1 MVSYALR
8 VPNDRELMYQI
19 DIIDGFGSYTDHFM
33 RCPVFRGIG
42 AVSYK
47 YYCLFQHHVSPP
59 ASKAPQ
65 NNGAGAKSEGVVQY
79 PPLDP
84 SYIMGSEL
92 GPYISRPSLS
102 LFTHLGASVA
112 FLGIDARTER
122 TRHQIN
128 YPSTYSAIFS
138 RVSASL
144 SSNHDIKHII
154 VLLGVPIAYPRLAWL
169 EQIFTSPLIGP
180 IRFLNKRF
188 GVAGSFFNKFDGK
201 PDLLDDLDDHYTA
214 RQHKHERKR
223 LILSLQDIAAKHSVR
238 ITILG
243 GDVHLAALGSFY
255 SNPKQGLPKE
265 KDHRYM
271 ANIISSAITNHP
283 PPKAVADLLARRNK
297 VHHLD
302 HETDETLIPLF
313 EKNPGGV
320 EKNSVFN
327 KLTMPSRNYALI
339 TENRGSGTVDE
350 VNGNYEVSNGDAPN
364 GSQIN
369 GNKASQHAPTTERKM
384 GGLDVS
390 FRVEIDQHDA
400 QGKTD
405 AYGFSIPPL
414 EV

>member
-1 MVSYALR
+1 
-8 VPNDRELMYQI
+8 
-19 DIIDGFGSYTDHFM
+19 M

-42 AVSYK
+42 AIAYK

-59 ASKAPQ
+59 ASAQKT
-65 NNGAGAKSEGVVQY
+65 GAGANIEGATNG
-79 PPLDP
+79 PAPDP
-84 SYIMGSEL
+84 SYIMGTEL
-92 GPYISRPSLS
+92 GPYITRPSLS
-102 LFTHLGASVA
+102 IYTQLGASIA

-128 YPSTYSAIFS
+128 YPSTYSTIFN
-138 RVSASL
+138 RVSSSL
-144 SSNHDIKHII
+144 SSNSNIKHLI

-169 EQIFTSPLIGP
+169 EQIFTSPLIGS

-188 GVAGSFFNKFDGK
+188 GIAGSFFNKFDGK

-214 RQHKHERKR
+214 RQHKHERKQ

-255 SNPKQGLPKE
+255 SKPKQGLVKE

-297 VHHLD
+297 THHLD
-302 HETDETLIPLF
+302 HETDETLIPMW
-313 EKNPGGV
+313 EENPGGV
-320 EKNSVFN
+320 EKSSAFN
-327 KLTMPSRNYALI
+327 KLTMPSRNYAI
-339 TENRGSGTVDE
+339 ISESAGGGEANG
-350 VNGNYEVSNGDAPN
+350 VNGHADGDGDLPN
-364 GSQIN
+364 GGQD
-369 GNKASQHAPTTERKM
+369 GFKASTHGPTAERKA
-384 GGLDVS
+384 GGLDVT

-400 QGKTD
+400 QGKTHG
-405 AYGFSIPPL
+405 YGFSIPPL
-414 EV
+414 QM

>member
-1 MVSYALR
+1 MK
-8 VPNDRELMYQI
+8 

-42 AVSYK
+42 AISYK
-47 YYCLFQHHVSPP
+47 YYCLFQHHV
-59 ASKAPQ
+59 APLTSMQ
-65 NNGAGAKSEGVVQY
+65 TNGAGAKSEGAV
-79 PPLDP
+79 PTLDP
-84 SYIMGSEL
+84 SYIIGSEL

-102 LFTHLGASVA
+102 IYTHLGAEIA

-122 TRHQIN
+122 TRHQVN
-128 YPSTYSAIFS
+128 YPSTYTAIFS
-138 RVSASL
+138 RVSSSL
-144 SSNHDIKHII
+144 TSNPTIKHLI

-214 RQHKHERKR
+214 RQHKRERKH
-223 LILSLQDIAAKHSVR
+223 LILSLQALAAKHSVR
-238 ITILG
+238 VTILG

-255 SNPKQGLPKE
+255 SNSKLGLTKE

-302 HETDETLIPLF
+302 HDTDETLVPLF
-313 EKNPGGV
+313 EKDPGGV
-320 EKNSVFN
+320 EKNSAFN
-327 KLTMPSRNYALI
+327 KLTMPSRNYAII
-339 TENRGSGTVDE
+339 TRSEHGEGVGTNGFVGANGSAN
-350 VNGNYEVSNGDAPN
+350 NGNENGQLPN
-364 GSQIN
+364 GGQMN
-369 GNKASQHAPTTERKM
+369 GNKASMHAPTSEKRA
-384 GGLDVS
+384 GGLDVT

-400 QGKTD
+400 QGATHG
-405 AYGFSIPPL
+405 YGFSIPPL
-414 EV
+414 EI

>member
-1 MVSYALR
+1 MK
-8 VPNDRELMYQI
+8 

-42 AVSYK
+42 AISYK
-47 YYCLFQHHVSPP
+47 YYCLFQHHI
-59 ASKAPQ
+59 APLTPMQ
-65 NNGAGAKSEGVVQY
+65 TNGAGTKSEETM
-79 PPLDP
+79 PTPDP
-84 SYIMGSEL
+84 SYIIGSEL

-102 LFTHLGASVA
+102 IYTHLGVDIA

-138 RVSASL
+138 RVSSSL
-144 SSNHDIKHII
+144 TSNPTIKHLI

-214 RQHKHERKR
+214 RQHKHERKD
-223 LILSLQDIAAKHSVR
+223 LILSLQALAAKHSVR
-238 ITILG
+238 VTILG

-255 SNPKQGLPKE
+255 SNPKLGLTKE

-302 HETDETLIPLF
+302 HDTDETLVPLF
-313 EKNPGGV
+313 GKDPGGV
-320 EKNSVFN
+320 EKNSAFN
-327 KLTMPSRNYALI
+327 KLTMPSRNYATI
-339 TENRGSGTVDE
+339 VQSERGEGVG
-350 VNGNYEVSNGDAPN
+350 VNGSVGADGSANNSNEEGQLPN
-364 GSQIN
+364 GGQAN
-369 GNKASQHAPTTERKM
+369 GNKASTHAPTTDKRA
-384 GGLDVS
+384 GGLDVT

-400 QGKTD
+400 HGTTD
-405 AYGFSIPPL
+405 GYGFSIPPL
-414 EV
+414 EM

>member
-1 MVSYALR
+1 MLIIST
-8 VPNDRELMYQI
+8 

-33 RCPVFRGIG
+33 KCPVFRGIG
-42 AVSYK
+42 AISYK
-47 YYCLFQHHVSPP
+47 YYCLFQHHISPP
-59 ASKAPQ
+59 SAATSQTNGQWGEKGMVAYPAPH
-65 NNGAGAKSEGVVQY
+65 
-79 PPLDP
+79 P
-84 SYIMGSEL
+84 SYIMGSNL

-102 LFTHLGASVA
+102 VYTQLGANVA

-128 YPSTYSAIFS
+128 YPSTYSTIFTH
-138 RVSASL
+138 VSSSL
-144 SSNHDIKHII
+144 SSNPRIKHLI

-214 RQHKHERKR
+214 RQHKHERR
-223 LILSLQDIAAKHSVR
+223 ELIHALQDIAAKHSVR

-255 SNPKQGLPKE
+255 SNSKQKLGKR

-271 ANIISSAITNHP
+271 INIISSAITNHP

-297 VHHLD
+297 IHHLD
-302 HETDETLIPLF
+302 HETDESLIPLF
-313 EKNPGGV
+313 KQDPGGV
-320 EKNSVFN
+320 AKNSDFN
-327 KLTMPSRNYALI
+327 KLTMPSRNYAII
-339 TENRGSGTVDE
+339 TESRGSVEANGGNGSADA
-350 VNGNYEVSNGDAPN
+350 NGNVEGDVDGRLPN
-364 GSQIN
+364 GGQVS
-369 GNKASQHAPTTERKM
+369 GNKASQHAPATERQA
-384 GGLDVS
+384 GGLDVC

-405 AYGFSIPPL
+405 GYEFSIPPL
-414 EV
+414 EL